1 MDEAL
6 NSYFPMCSVQRTQTY
21 LTKEKIHDLE
31 KPAKIKKRRNLEVY
45 PFNQCAKFLL

>member
-31 KPAKIKKRRNLEVY
+31 KPAKNLKKK
-45 PFNQCAKFLL
+45 KFGSISI